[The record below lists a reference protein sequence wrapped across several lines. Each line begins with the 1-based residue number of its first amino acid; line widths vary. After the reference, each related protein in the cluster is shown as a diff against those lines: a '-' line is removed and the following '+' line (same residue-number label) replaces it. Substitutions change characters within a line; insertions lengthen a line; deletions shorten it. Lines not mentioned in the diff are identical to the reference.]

1 MSRCLMVSPK
11 NALQKKLKKISKKI
25 FIWAAVTTDQVQDG
39 LGHGEIEEG
48 EKKKAD
54 FFAELLLHYISGSF
68 LFRWQQDLN
77 NQLQ

>member
-1 MSRCLMVSPK
+1 MVSPK
-11 NALQKKLKKISKKI
+11 NALQKKFLKKSAKKI
-25 FIWAAVTTDQVQDG
+25 LWAAVTADQVQDG

-54 FFAELLLHYISGSF
+54 FFAELLLHYIRGSF

>member
-1 MSRCLMVSPK
+1 MPS
-11 NALQKKLKKISKKI
+11 KKSKKKISKKI
-25 FIWAAVTTDQVQDG
+25 FIWAAVTADQVQDG

-54 FFAELLLHYISGSF
+54 FFAELLLHYISGCF
-68 LFRWQQDLN
+68 LFWWQQDLN